1 MNKVYI
7 SMEFQATNQKLPR
20 FWNFK
25 RPIRNL
31 RDFRISSDQ
40 SETSEIFEFQA
51 INQKLQILEFQANNQ
66 KLPRFWNFKRPI
78 RNFRDFRIS
87 SDQSETPEILE
98 FQANN
103 QKLQIFEFRNEKV
116 IFNQRNK
123 TCFFL
128 KLFFIIILCP
138 CYKRNISWFG
148 VLYQVMDTLGK
159 MGEH

>member
-25 RPIRNL
+25 RPIRNF
-31 RDFRISSDQ
+31 RDFRILSDQ

-51 INQKLQILEFQANNQ
+51 INQKLQ
-66 KLPRFWNFKRPI
+66 
-78 RNFRDFRIS
+78 
-87 SDQSETPEILE
+87 ILE

-123 TCFFL
+123 TCFFF

>member
-1 MNKVYI
+1 MRVNLYAYKRILNGRPFMNKVYI
-7 SMEFQATNQKLPR
+7 SMEFQAT
-20 FWNFK
+20 
-25 RPIRNL
+25 
-31 RDFRISSDQ
+31 
-40 SETSEIFEFQA
+40 
-51 INQKLQILEFQANNQ
+51 NQ

-123 TCFFL
+123 TCFFF

>member
-1 MNKVYI
+1 MRVNLYAYKRLLNGRPFMNKVYI
-7 SMEFQATNQKLPR
+7 SMEFQAT
-20 FWNFK
+20 
-25 RPIRNL
+25 
-31 RDFRISSDQ
+31 
-40 SETSEIFEFQA
+40 
-51 INQKLQILEFQANNQ
+51 NQ

-123 TCFFL
+123 TCFFF

>member
-1 MNKVYI
+1 MRVNLYAYKRLLNGRPFMNKVYI
-7 SMEFQATNQKLPR
+7 SMEFQAT
-20 FWNFK
+20 
-25 RPIRNL
+25 
-31 RDFRISSDQ
+31 
-40 SETSEIFEFQA
+40 
-51 INQKLQILEFQANNQ
+51 NQ

-87 SDQSETPEILE
+87 SDQSETPDFGISSEQSETSEILE

-123 TCFFL
+123 TCFFF

-138 CYKRNISWFG
+138 CYKRNISWVG